1 MGTKDFRSDTVTKPT
16 PAMRKAMY
24 EAEVGDDV
32 CEDDPTVVQL
42 EELSAKMT
50 GKESALFVPSGTF
63 GNQLCIFTHTNMGD
77 EILLSEQAHIIK
89 HEAGSASL
97 IASVQTVT
105 IDTDGSYL
113 TLNHV
118 KHRIRDRDIHYPKTG
133 LICLENALSNGTIM
147 PLEEMEKVYNHAH
160 KRGIPVHLDGARL
173 FNASVALN
181 IDAAEIARF
190 SDSIMFCL
198 SKGLCAP
205 IGSMVCG
212 NKNFIN
218 KARFNRKKMGGG
230 MRQVGVIAAPGL
242 VALKEM
248 VDRLYID
255 HDNAKY
261 LGSRLSQLDG
271 IEINLDNIQIN
282 MVFFSVNEKSKIS
295 NEDLIDR
302 LIDKGFK
309 LYPPED
315 GKIRIVT
322 NYGTDKSDIDIL
334 STKIE
339 NLVK

>member
-1 MGTKDFRSDTVTKPT
+1 MG
-16 PAMRKAMY
+16 
-24 EAEVGDDV
+24 
-32 CEDDPTVVQL
+32 
-42 EELSAKMT
+42 
-50 GKESALFVPSGTF
+50 
-63 GNQLCIFTHTNMGD
+63 N

-113 TLNHV
+113 TLDHI
-118 KHRIRDRDIHYPKTG
+118 KHRIRERDIHYPKTG
-133 LICLENALSNGTIM
+133 LICLENALSNGTVM
-147 PLEEMEKVYNHAH
+147 PIEEMEKVYDYSHE
-160 KRGIPVHLDGARL
+160 RGIPIHLDGARL

-181 IDAAEIARF
+181 IDASEIAQY

-212 NKNFIN
+212 NKDFID

-242 VALKEM
+242 VALREM
-248 VDRLYID
+248 VNRLYID

-261 LGSRLSQLDG
+261 LGRRLSQLDG
-271 IEINLDNIQIN
+271 IEIDLNQIQIN

-295 NEDLIDR
+295 NEEMIDK

-322 NYGTDKSDIDIL
+322 NNGTDKNDIDIL
-334 STKIE
+334 SNEIK